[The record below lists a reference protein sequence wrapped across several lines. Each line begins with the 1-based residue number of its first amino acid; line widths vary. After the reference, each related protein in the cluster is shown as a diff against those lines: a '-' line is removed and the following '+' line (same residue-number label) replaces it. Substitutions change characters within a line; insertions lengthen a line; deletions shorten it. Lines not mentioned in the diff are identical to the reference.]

1 MHLILNSFGFGLV
14 TASVLA
20 LAAVGVTLQFGVT
33 NYVNFAYG
41 EFLTVGAYLAWM
53 LNVQLHLNFWL
64 AAAGG
69 AMVTGVGAVV
79 ISEFVLKPF
88 VRRGAKLL
96 FLLIVTLGLSLIL
109 ANVFQILWGTDFRK
123 FAIANQKVFSV
134 GPLIFTPNQIIIM
147 AIGVG
152 AMLAIHWLLK
162 HTKLGKAMRAM
173 SDNLSLARVSG
184 VDTDRVTRWTWFIS
198 GCLAGLA
205 GVMLALSA
213 EGFQPSFGEQFLF
226 VIFASVV
233 LGGVGQPYGAM
244 VGALIIGVVTEMSAA
259 VLSSALKGDVAFLV
273 LIVMILIR
281 PQGLIPS
288 QGKA

>member
-41 EFLTVGAYLAWM
+41 EYLTLGAYLSWI
-53 LNVQLHLNFWL
+53 LNVQLHVDFWL
-64 AAAGG
+64 AAVGG
-69 AMVTGVGAVV
+69 AVATGVGAVV

-88 VRRGAKLL
+88 VRRGARLL
-96 FLLIVTLGLSLIL
+96 FLLIVTLGMSLIL
-109 ANVFQILWGTDFRK
+109 ANIFQILWGTDFRK
-123 FAIANQKVFSV
+123 FDIPNQQVFSV
-134 GPLIFTPNQIIIM
+134 GPLIFTPNQVIIM
-147 AIGVG
+147 AIGLG

-162 HTKLGKAMRAM
+162 YTKLGKAMRAM
-173 SDNLSLARVSG
+173 SDNLNLARVGG
-184 VDTDRVTRWTWFIS
+184 VDTDRVTLWTWFIS

-213 EGFQPSFGEQFLF
+213 GGFQPSFGEEFLF
-226 VIFASVV
+226 VIFAAVIV
-233 LGGVGQPYGAM
+233 GGVGQPYGAM
-244 VGALIIGVVTEMSAA
+244 LGALTIGSVTEMSAA
-259 VLSSALKGDVAFLV
+259 VLNSALKSDVAFLV

-281 PQGLIPS
+281 PQGLIPT